1 MTLLEAIS
9 PTAKKLLT
17 KPVPNDPPHPEIELV
32 GGLVLDAYQ
41 RQRRY
46 LAGKD
51 TSYLLDLVYAC
62 EQVAD
67 HKDYSLRV
75 GAEVNRAAA
84 VVLLEKRGVK

>member
-1 MTLLEAIS
+1 MTTLLEAIS

-17 KPVPNDPPHPEIELV
+17 DPPHPEIELV
-32 GGLVLDAYQ
+32 AGQVLDAYQ

-51 TSYLLDLVYAC
+51 TAYLLDLVHAC
-62 EQVAD
+62 EEVAHD
-67 HKDYSLRV
+67 KKFSVRV

-84 VVLLEKRGVK
+84 AVLLEKRGVR